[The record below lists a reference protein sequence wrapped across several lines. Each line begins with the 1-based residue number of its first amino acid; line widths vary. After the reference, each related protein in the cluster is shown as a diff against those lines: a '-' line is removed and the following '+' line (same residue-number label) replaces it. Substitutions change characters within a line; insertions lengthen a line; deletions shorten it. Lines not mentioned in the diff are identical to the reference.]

1 MVNIPNSSGANKT
14 RERAKKLQDL
24 RDAMAAHGIDA
35 WIIPSSDAHN
45 SEYVAPHW
53 EGRAW
58 LSGFTGSAGT
68 LVVTQ
73 DKAALW
79 TDGRYFIQASEQLT
93 GSEITLMKDGQP
105 GVPSMVDWVAGEVT
119 EQGCIGFDGA
129 TQSLSN
135 VRNLEKKLADKS
147 ITLKFDHD
155 LLNDIWPDRPA
166 LPAEPVFVHEDL
178 YSGRSL
184 TEKVADVREILKE
197 RQAAELLITTLDDI
211 AWLFN
216 LRGSDIECNPVFLA
230 YSLISPDR
238 ITLFI
243 NKERIEADALAALA
257 KAGVDLADYD
267 EILDR
272 LSTLP
277 DNTRLMINP
286 ANTGYK
292 LAAAIPESIKLIE
305 DRLPTTD
312 LKAIKNSTEIE
323 RMKDCH
329 RRDGAAM
336 VRFMR
341 WLESNVPTGQLDEVN
356 IDEQLLQ
363 FRSESEYFKG
373 VSFPSIVGYAGH
385 GAICHYRADEASAYP
400 IKNKGLLLIDSGAQY
415 PDGTTDITRT
425 FACGEM
431 TDEEKRD
438 YTLVMKSHIALA
450 TAKFKEG
457 TRGIQLDAITR
468 QPLWSEGI
476 DFNHGTGH
484 GVGYFL
490 NVHEG
495 PQSISPRWFDVAL
508 KPGMLVTNEPG
519 IYRDHKHGVRLEN
532 IMLVAEDIENE
543 FGKFFKL
550 IPMTLAPF
558 DTKPLVKELM
568 TDAEIQWLNGY
579 HRMVRE
585 ALSPE
590 LKGKDLEWLEE
601 AAKDL

>member
-1 MVNIPNSSGANKT
+1 MVNTSNSPEPVKSPEST
-14 RERAKKLQDL
+14 KKINDL
-24 RDAMAAHGIDA
+24 RSAMAKHGIDA

-45 SEYVAPHW
+45 SEYVAKHW

-68 LVVTQ
+68 IVVTK

-79 TDGRYFIQASEQLT
+79 TDGRYFIQAEEQLG
-93 GSEITLMKDGQP
+93 GSEVTLMKDGQP
-105 GVPSMVDWVAGEVT
+105 GVPSMAEWVTGEVR

-129 TQSLSN
+129 TLSLSSI
-135 VRNLEKKLADKS
+135 RGLEKKLTAKT
-147 ITLKFDHD
+147 ITLKADSD
-155 LLNDIWPDRPA
+155 LLDDVWVRRPE
-166 LPAEPVFVHEDL
+166 LPTEPVFIHEEL
-178 YSGRSL
+178 YAGKSL
-184 TEKVADVREILKE
+184 TDKVSEVRKILKE
-197 RQAAELLITTLDDI
+197 RKATELLITSLDDI

-230 YSLISPDR
+230 YALLSQEY
-238 ITLFI
+238 ITLFT
-243 NKERIEADALAALA
+243 NKDRIEADALEAIA
-257 KAGVDLADYD
+257 KVGVDLADYD

-277 DNTRLMINP
+277 DSTHLMMNPVNTS
-286 ANTGYK
+286 YK
-292 LAAAIPESIKLIE
+292 LASVIPPAVTLIE

-323 RMKDCH
+323 RMQACH

-336 VRFMR
+336 VRFIR
-341 WLESNVPTGQLDEVN
+341 WLENNIPTGTLNEVN

-385 GAICHYRADEASAYP
+385 GAICHYRADEESAYK
-400 IKNKGLLLIDSGAQY
+400 IESKGLLLIDSGAQY

-425 FACGEM
+425 FACGAMTNEEM
-431 TDEEKRD
+431 RD
-438 YTLVMKSHIALA
+438 YTLVLKSHIALA

-495 PQSISPRWFDVAL
+495 PQSISPKWFDVAL
-508 KPGMLVTNEPG
+508 KPGMLITNEPG
-519 IYRDHKHGVRLEN
+519 IYRDNKHGIRLEN
-532 IMLVAEDIENE
+532 IMLVAEDLENE

-550 IPMTLAPF
+550 IPMTLTPF
-558 DTKPLVKELM
+558 DARPLVKELM
-568 TDAEIQWLNGY
+568 TDSEIQWLNGY
-579 HRMVRE
+579 HKMVRE
-585 ALSPE
+585 ELSPL
-590 LKGKDLEWLEE
+590 LKGHDREWLKE
-601 AAKDL
+601 ATKAL

>member
-1 MVNIPNSSGANKT
+1 MVNTPNRSDLTKSPKST
-14 RERAKKLQDL
+14 KKLQDL
-24 RDAMAAHGIDA
+24 RGAMAEYGIDV

-79 TDGRYFIQASEQLT
+79 TDGRYFIQASEQLA

-105 GVPSMVDWVAGEVT
+105 GVPSMVDWVTEAVA

-129 TQSLSN
+129 TLSLSH
-135 VRNLEKKLADKS
+135 VRNLEKKVVAKS
-147 ITLKFDHD
+147 VTLKFDHD
-155 LLNDIWPDRPA
+155 LLNDIWADRPA
-166 LPAEPVFVHEDL
+166 LPAEPVFIHQDA
-178 YSGRSL
+178 YAGKTL
-184 TEKVADVREILKE
+184 TEKVAEVREILKE
-197 RQAAELLITTLDDI
+197 RKATELLITTLDDI

-216 LRGSDIECNPVFLA
+216 LRGSDIDCNPVFLA
-230 YSLISPDR
+230 YALISPDS
-238 ITLFI
+238 ITLFT
-243 NKERIEADALAALA
+243 NKERMAADALSALA
-257 KAGVDLADYD
+257 KAGVELAAYD
-267 EILDR
+267 EVLDR
-272 LSTLP
+272 LSTLA
-277 DNTRLMINP
+277 DNTHLMINP
-286 ANTGYK
+286 ATTGYQ
-292 LAAAIPESIKLIE
+292 LASAIPASIHLIE

-323 RMKDCH
+323 RMKECH

-336 VRFMR
+336 VRFIR
-341 WLESNVPTGQLDEVN
+341 WLESNIPTGQLNEVN
-356 IDEQLLQ
+356 IDKQLLQ
-363 FRSESEYFKG
+363 FRSESEHFRG
-373 VSFPSIVGYAGH
+373 VSFPSIVGYAAH
-385 GAICHYRADEASAYP
+385 GAICHYRADEESAYS
-400 IKNKGLLLIDSGAQY
+400 IQTKGLLLIDSGAQY

-450 TAKFKEG
+450 TARFKEG

-519 IYRDHKHGVRLEN
+519 IYRDNKHGVRLEN
-532 IMLVAEDIENE
+532 IMLIAEDIENE
-543 FGKFFKL
+543 FGKFYKL
-550 IPMTLAPF
+550 VPMTLAPF
-558 DTKPLVKELM
+558 DTRPLLKDLM
-568 TDAEIQWLNGY
+568 TDTEINWLNGY
-579 HRMVRE
+579 HEMVRE

-590 LKGKDLEWLEE
+590 LQGQDFEWLRE
-601 AAKDL
+601 ATKSL